1 MIGRDER
8 GWRVSSRCAA
18 DKPQCV
24 EVNPGTRVTLVRDTK
39 GPDTGILTV
48 PAGNWSQFVNHVTR

>member
-1 MIGRDER
+1 MTVKDER
-8 GWRVSSRCAA
+8 EWRVSSKCAA

-24 EVNPGTRVTLVRDTK
+24 EVSRGTRVTLVRDTK

-48 PAGNWSQFVNHVTR
+48 PAGNWSQFVNHVAL